1 MSEDKKKELVA
12 IVVEVEAAKTVNAA
26 LTGLCSNVNLGSPAR
41 QVLEKTLT
49 TIKSVDTNLTQ
60 ALPSNRRIACL
71 RLQRAGKLT
80 SSKRSLLDPDHS
92 GSHMKKCRVLA
103 DQPTNVVSSSS
114 EELRTLPNRQVHGIV
129 CTPTCVRSLNHIL

>member
-49 TIKSVDTNLTQ
+49 TIESVDTNLI
-60 ALPSNRRIACL
+60 PSNRRIACL